1 MKILVTGGLGYIGSN
16 VCVKLIKNGFTP
28 IVIDNLSNS
37 SLKSKEIIEKISSHE
52 IIFYQGD
59 IRSRSFLISI
69 FTKHRFF
76 AVMHFAGLKIA
87 NESMH
92 MPLRY
97 YDNNVNGTVNLISI
111 MSEHGLKNIIFSSS
125 AAVYGNPNYLPIDEN
140 HTLEPINPYGKSKM
154 ITEKILN
161 DLYVS
166 DPEWSIISLRYFNPV
181 GSDSSGLLYDNPK
194 NMPTNLM
201 PVINKVA
208 NKEIKELTIYGD
220 DFETKDGTG
229 IRDYIHISDL
239 ADGHISALD
248 YIISNGNFYKNIN
261 LGSGSGIS
269 VLEIIKCFEDVNRIK
284 INYKIGKRREGDLS
298 SSYASAKNAKKILN
312 WKATRSIEDMCRS
325 SFRNK
330 SL

>member
-1 MKILVTGGLGYIGSN
+1 
-16 VCVKLIKNGFTP
+16 
-28 IVIDNLSNS
+28 
-37 SLKSKEIIEKISSHE
+37 
-52 IIFYQGD
+52 
-59 IRSRSFLISI
+59 
-69 FTKHRFF
+69 
-76 AVMHFAGLKIA
+76 
-87 NESMH
+87 

-97 YDNNVNGTVNLISI
+97 YDNNINGTVNLISI

-166 DPEWSIISLRYFNPV
+166 DPKWSIISLRYFNPV

-248 YIISNGNFYKNIN
+248 YIISNENFYKNIN

-269 VLEIIKCFEDVNRIK
+269 VIELIKCFEDVNRIK

-330 SL
+330 KFVKWTPIKTQF